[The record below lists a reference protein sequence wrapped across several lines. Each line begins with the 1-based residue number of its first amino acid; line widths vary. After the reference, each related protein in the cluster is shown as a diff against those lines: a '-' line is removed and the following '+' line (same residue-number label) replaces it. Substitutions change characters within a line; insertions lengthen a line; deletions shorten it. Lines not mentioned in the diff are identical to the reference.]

1 MVQFFKDKSEE
12 PLISQAQLHRTA
24 KNPTGYYELVAENC
38 HGLIACHARVMP
50 KRIIPD
56 LIGGEALV
64 GLPPSGVKSIA
75 PDVVTDNM
83 KSNIESNSSSKS
95 DLKSTS
101 SVEYIRPVGPS
112 VGLTASPFKPQG
124 GPWTGSSSASGGP
137 WIEPPQRDGR
147 KGSNQSGQSIG
158 SHNSSLIGHFERQG
172 SLAEL
177 RESIRNRKSSA
188 ETPLVTRSNEFD
200 SGSYEDNSKVDQKRR
215 LAPNFQNSIDRADEV
230 DIDES
235 RKPFIKKVEISP
247 FTQNLAPLTPLAP
260 PTIAPNVPSH
270 TGAPLA
276 YRFPRASS
284 PQDSEYYSEYYESC
298 METPTGSP
306 IG

>member
-1 MVQFFKDKSEE
+1 MRAEVLGYPVPMVQFFKDKSEE

-38 HGLIACHARVMP
+38 HGMIACHARVMP

-64 GLPPSGVKSIA
+64 GLPPSGVKSIV

-83 KSNIESNSSSKS
+83 KNIESNSSSKS

-112 VGLTASPFKPQG
+112 VGLTASPFKP
-124 GPWTGSSSASGGP
+124 TMTHGSQFSSSGGP

-158 SHNSSLIGHFERQG
+158 SHNSSLIGQFERQG

-177 RESIRNRKSSA
+177 RESIRIRKSSA
-188 ETPLVTRSNEFD
+188 DTPLVTRSNEFD

-215 LAPNFQNSIDRADEV
+215 LAPNFQNSVGEV
-230 DIDES
+230 I
-235 RKPFIKKVEISP
+235 
-247 FTQNLAPLTPLAP
+247 
-260 PTIAPNVPSH
+260 
-270 TGAPLA
+270 
-276 YRFPRASS
+276 
-284 PQDSEYYSEYYESC
+284 
-298 METPTGSP
+298 
-306 IG
+306 